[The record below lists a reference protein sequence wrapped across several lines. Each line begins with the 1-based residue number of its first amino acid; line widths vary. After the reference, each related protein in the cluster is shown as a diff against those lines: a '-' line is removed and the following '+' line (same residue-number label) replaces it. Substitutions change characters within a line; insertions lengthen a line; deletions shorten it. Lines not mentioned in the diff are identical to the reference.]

1 MKKVVVIAAAIL
13 MLFSITPFPAMAE
26 SSPQPNSNSATTVQP
41 RDVQTKWFYRTYNCQ
56 KQMRLWSITDGC
68 WLTDWIDCP

>member
-13 MLFSITPFPAMAE
+13 TLFSITPFPVMAE
-26 SSPQPNSNSATTVQP
+26 TFPQPKSNSATMVQP
-41 RDVQTKWFYRTYNCQ
+41 RDVQTEWVYRTYNGK
-56 KQMRLWSITDGC
+56 KQMRLWSITDRC